1 MKNIDEIV
9 KLVTYNYDFKKVYS
23 EEFRK
28 LKRDKAQA
36 IKNEKK
42 KWITHSFLDN
52 VGIKTWIFYWKHGEL
67 SFFNFNNII

>member
-52 VGIKTWIFYWKHGEL
+52 VGI
-67 SFFNFNNII
+67 